1 MSGDGATLAE
11 IAASLDDVSSV
22 TSPQTVVSS
31 ITHDSRKVTPG
42 SLFVAITGAT
52 SDGHRFIDSAIE
64 AGAVAVL
71 SEHSIDADVGCIVVP
86 DTRSAMAWAA
96 NVVYWRP
103 DEDLTIVGITGTN
116 GKTTVSHM
124 CESIWRSAERKAGVI
139 GTLGARIDGEP
150 VPIER
155 TTPESS
161 DLQEL
166 LATMRDVGVEVV
178 AMEVSSH
185 AMELHRADAITFEVV
200 AFTNLSQDHL
210 DFHGDMATYF
220 AAKAALFDS
229 HRARRGIIN
238 IDDAYG
244 RRLAELADVAC
255 VSVGASEDAD
265 LRFLDVVGTPE
276 GTSFVLEY
284 DGRRLAL
291 AIPVMGSFNVSNAA
305 IAAAIAISLDTPT
318 DAIVN
323 GLASLPVVDGR
334 MEVIEHGGPFTVIV
348 DYAHS
353 PGAISE
359 VLQAA
364 RSVAGRNVIAV
375 IGAAGDRD
383 RDKRALMGAA
393 AVRFADLVI
402 ITSDNPRSEDP
413 AAIAREVQRGA
424 DTAPGANAVTVI
436 DRREAI
442 TAALEAAEAGDIV
455 LILGKGH
462 EQGIERHGVIEPF
475 DDRTTAR
482 AVLEAL
488 GWRAP

>member
-1 MSGDGATLAE
+1 MTSHGATLGE
-11 IAASLDDVSSV
+11 IAAALRDVTSV
-22 TSPQTVVSS
+22 TEPHVIVRSV
-31 ITHDSRKVTPG
+31 THDSRKVVPG

-52 SDGHRFIDSAIE
+52 SDGHQFIESAVR

-71 SEHSIDADVGCIVVP
+71 AERPTDADVGCIIVP
-86 DTRSAMAWAA
+86 DSRAAMAWAA
-96 NVVYWRP
+96 RAVYGNP

-124 CESIWRSAERKAGVI
+124 CESIWRCAGWKSGVI
-139 GTLGARIDGEP
+139 GTLGARIDGQP
-150 VPIER
+150 VALER

-166 LATMRDVGVEVV
+166 LASMRDVGVDVV

-185 AMELHRADAITFEVV
+185 AMELHRADAVSFDAV

-210 DFHGDMATYF
+210 DFHGDMAAYF
-220 AAKAALFDS
+220 AAKAALFDTD
-229 HRARRGIIN
+229 RALRGIIN

-244 RRLAELADVAC
+244 RRLAEMSTVPGVTVGESADADFRFVDVA
-255 VSVGASEDAD
+255 
-265 LRFLDVVGTPE
+265 GTSE
-276 GTSFVLEY
+276 GTRFVLEY
-284 DGRRLAL
+284 DDRRVAL
-291 AIPVMGSFNVSNAA
+291 AIPVIGAFNVANATL
-305 IAAAIAISLDTPT
+305 AAAIAISLDTPI
-318 DAIVN
+318 DAITR

-334 MEVIEHGGPFTVIV
+334 MEVIEHSGPFTVIV

-364 RSVAGRNVIAV
+364 RSVAVGKVIAV

-413 AAIAREVQRGA
+413 EVIAGEVQRGA
-424 DTAPGANAVTVI
+424 DTTPGANAVTVI
-436 DRREAI
+436 ERGEAI
-442 TAALEAAEAGDIV
+442 SVALEAAEPGDIV

-462 EQGIERHGVIEPF
+462 EQGIERLGVTEPF
-475 DDRTTAR
+475 DDRTAAR
-482 AVLEAL
+482 AALDAL
-488 GWRAP
+488 GWGAP

>member
-1 MSGDGATLAE
+1 MPGYGATLEE
-11 IAASLDDVSSV
+11 IAASLDDVISI
-22 TSPQTVVSS
+22 TRPQTVVLSV
-31 ITHDSRKVTPG
+31 THDSRKVAPG
-42 SLFVAITGAT
+42 SLFVAIPGAT
-52 SDGHRFIDSAIE
+52 SDGHRFIDSAVE

-71 SEHSIDADVGCIVVP
+71 SEHSIEPDVGCIVVP
-86 DTRSAMAWAA
+86 DTRAAMAWAA
-96 NVVYWRP
+96 NIVYDRP
-103 DEDLTIVGITGTN
+103 DEDLTLVGITGTN

-124 CESIWRSAERKAGVI
+124 CESIWRSAGRKVGVI

-150 VPIER
+150 EPIER

-166 LATMRDVGVEVV
+166 LAMMRDVDVEVV

-220 AAKAALFDS
+220 GAKAALFDTD
-229 HRARRGIIN
+229 RARMGIIN

-244 RRLAELADVAC
+244 RRLVEMCTVPS
-255 VSVGASEDAD
+255 VTVGASGDAD
-265 LRFLDVVGTPE
+265 FRFRDVEGTPE
-276 GTSFVLEY
+276 RTSFVLEY
-284 DGRRLAL
+284 DDRRLAL
-291 AIPVMGSFNVSNAA
+291 GIPVMGLFNVANAA
-305 IAAAIAISLDTPT
+305 IAATIAISLETPT
-318 DAIVN
+318 DAIVS

-424 DTAPGANAVTVI
+424 DTAPEANAVTVI

-442 TAALEAAEAGDIV
+442 TAALDAAEAGDIV

-475 DDRTTAR
+475 DDRVTSR
-482 AVLEAL
+482 AVLDAL

>member
-1 MSGDGATLAE
+1 MPGHGATLEE
-11 IAASLDDVSSV
+11 IAASLDDVISI
-22 TSPQTVVSS
+22 TRPQTVVLSV
-31 ITHDSRKVTPG
+31 THDSRKVVPG
-42 SLFVAITGAT
+42 SLFVAIPGAT
-52 SDGHRFIDSAIE
+52 SDGHRFIDSAVE

-71 SEHSIDADVGCIVVP
+71 SEHSIEPDVGCIVVP
-86 DTRSAMAWAA
+86 DTRAAMAWAA
-96 NVVYWRP
+96 NIVYDRP
-103 DEDLTIVGITGTN
+103 DEDLTLVGITGTN

-124 CESIWRSAERKAGVI
+124 CESIWRSAGRKVGVI

-150 VPIER
+150 EPIER

-220 AAKAALFDS
+220 GAKAALFDTD
-229 HRARRGIIN
+229 RARMGIIN
-238 IDDAYG
+238 IDDTYG
-244 RRLAELADVAC
+244 RRLVEMCTVPS
-255 VSVGASEDAD
+255 VTVGASGDAD
-265 LRFLDVVGTPE
+265 FRFRDVEGTPE
-276 GTSFVLEY
+276 RTSFVLEY
-284 DGRRLAL
+284 DDRRLVL
-291 AIPVMGSFNVSNAA
+291 GIPVMGSFNVANAA
-305 IAAAIAISLDTPT
+305 IAATIAISLETPT
-318 DAIVN
+318 DAIVS

-424 DTAPGANAVTVI
+424 DTAPEANAVTVI

-442 TAALEAAEAGDIV
+442 TAALDAAEAGDIV

-462 EQGIERHGVIEPF
+462 EQGIERHGMIEPF
-475 DDRTTAR
+475 DDRVTAR
-482 AVLEAL
+482 AVLDAL